1 MSSLI
6 SNLNS
11 ALSGAAGY
19 WLLTFLKVVLLL
31 FIVLTVN
38 AYLTWFERKVV
49 AFMQTRV
56 GPHRVGPH
64 GLLQPAAD
72 GLKFLFKEDAMPA
85 GVDKF
90 VYLLAP
96 FLALTLSLA
105 SLAVIPFGPK
115 PLPFAFF
122 GGHQINLWITNPD
135 IGLLILFAVTALGVY
150 GVALAGWASNSKY
163 PLLGGLRSS
172 AQMVSYELA
181 LTMSVVGVV
190 LMANT
195 FSLSRIIEAQS
206 GRTLWGILPAW
217 NVWSFHS
224 GFPQIVGFFCFLTA
238 AIAETNR
245 VPFDLPE
252 AESELVAGFHTEYS
266 SFKFAMFFIAEY
278 TSMITVSCLCTILF
292 FGGWTSPFADSWTF
306 THYLP
311 SAILIPFGLWVIYDG
326 LKYETI
332 FGRVILPGI
341 GTALAAIGALLLAG
355 IWIQPL
361 GEANEFIQAPFWFLA
376 KVFLFLFFYVWTRG
390 TLPRFRYDQLMNI
403 GWKLL
408 LPVSIV
414 NVIVTAAFVLYRSGK

>member
-1 MSSLI
+1 VSAVTAFLTEHGFWVLTLI
-6 SNLNS
+6 KI
-11 ALSGAAGY
+11 A
-19 WLLTFLKVVLLL
+19 LLL

-49 AFMQTRV
+49 ALMQSRV

-72 GLKFLFKEDAMPA
+72 GLKFLFKEDAMPG

-105 SLAVIPFGPK
+105 SLSVIPFGPK
-115 PLPFAFF
+115 PLPFSFF
-122 GGHQINLWITNPD
+122 GHQIDLWITNPD
-135 IGLLILFAVTALGVY
+135 IGLLVLFAITALGVY

-181 LTMSVVGVV
+181 MTMSVVGVL
-190 LMANT
+190 LMANS
-195 FSLSRIIEAQS
+195 FSLTQIIEAQS
-206 GRTLWGILPAW
+206 GRTLWGWLPAW
-217 NVWSFHS
+217 NIVSFHG
-224 GFPQIVGFFCFLTA
+224 GFPQIVGFLCFFIA

-278 TSMITVSCLCTILF
+278 TSMITVSALCSILF
-292 FGGWTSPFADSWTF
+292 FGGWNSPFPATWTI
-306 THYLP
+306 TYYLP
-311 SAILIPFGLWVIYDG
+311 SVILIPFGLWVIYDG
-326 LKYETI
+326 IKYETI
-332 FGRVILPGI
+332 FGRIILPGV
-341 GTALAAIGALLLAG
+341 GTAIAAIGAAL
-355 IWIQPL
+355 IVFPTVNEYIQ
-361 GEANEFIQAPFWFLA
+361 GPFWLLSKIF
-376 KVFLFLFFYVWTRG
+376 FFLFFYVWARG

-408 LPVSIV
+408 LPVSIA
-414 NVIVTAAFVLYRSGK
+414 NVIVTAGFVLFRSNR

>member
-1 MSSLI
+1 VSGLI

-19 WLLTFLKVVLLL
+19 WLLTLLKIALLL
-31 FIVLTVN
+31 FAVLTVN

-72 GLKFLFKEDAMPA
+72 GLKFLFKEDVMPG

-115 PLPFAFF
+115 PLPFRFF
-122 GGHQINLWITNPD
+122 GGHQIDLWITNPD

-190 LMANT
+190 LMANS
-195 FSLSRIIEAQS
+195 FSLSRIIDAQS
-206 GRTLWGILPAW
+206 GRTLWGMLPAW
-217 NVWSFHS
+217 NIISFHG
-224 GFPQIVGFFCFLTA
+224 GFPQLVGFFCFFTA

-278 TSMITVSCLCTILF
+278 TSMITVSALCAILF
-292 FGGWTSPFADSWTF
+292 FGGWNSPFPATDFWKF
-306 THYLP
+306 TYYLP
-311 SAILIPFGLWVIYDG
+311 SVILVPFGLWVIYDG
-326 LKYETI
+326 IKYETI
-332 FGRVILPGI
+332 WGRLVLP
-341 GTALAAIGALLLAG
+341 AIGSVITLIGAVLLVFPA
-355 IWIQPL
+355 I
-361 GEANEFIQAPFWFLA
+361 NEFVQAPFWLLA
-376 KVFLFLFFYVWTRG
+376 KIFFFLFFYVWARG

-408 LPVSIV
+408 LPVSIA
-414 NVIVTAAFVLYRSGK
+414 NVVVTAGFVLWRTGK